1 MAFVTTTPDRPLESL
16 RHRISA
22 RTQLVVSGIVGLI
35 AGVAVGLPTDLAH
48 APLIAWDIAAGV
60 YLAWVWATIAPMDAE
75 RTERLAEHQ
84 DPTRAAAD
92 VVLLSAA
99 VVSLVAVGLL
109 IARASQRTGAEQLA
123 LVLLALASVVL
134 SWAVVHT
141 VFTLRYARLYY
152 TDPDGGVDFNQ
163 DKPPDYRDFAY
174 LAFGIGMTCQV
185 ADTDLQSSEIRRTV
199 LCHSLLAYLFGTG
212 ILAATINLVSSLA
225 GGS

>member
-1 MAFVTTTPDRPLESL
+1 LVTTVHERPLESL

-22 RTQLVVSGIVGLI
+22 RTQLIASGVVGLV
-35 AGVAVGLPTDLAH
+35 AGVAVGLLSDPAH
-48 APLIAWDIAAGV
+48 APLIAWDIAAAV
-60 YLAWVWATIAPMDAE
+60 YLVWVWATIWPMDAE

-84 DPTRAAAD
+84 DPTRTAAD

-109 IARASQRTGAEQLA
+109 IARASQRSGLEQVA

-134 SWAVVHT
+134 SWGVVHT

-152 TDPDGGVDFNQ
+152 TDPNGGVDFKQ
-163 DKPPDYRDFAY
+163 PEPPDYRDFAY

-185 ADTDLQSSEIRRTV
+185 ADTDLQDSEIRRTV
-199 LCHSLLAYLFGTG
+199 LRHSLLAYLFATG
-212 ILAATINLVSSLA
+212 ILASTVNLVSSL
-225 GGS
+225 GGGR